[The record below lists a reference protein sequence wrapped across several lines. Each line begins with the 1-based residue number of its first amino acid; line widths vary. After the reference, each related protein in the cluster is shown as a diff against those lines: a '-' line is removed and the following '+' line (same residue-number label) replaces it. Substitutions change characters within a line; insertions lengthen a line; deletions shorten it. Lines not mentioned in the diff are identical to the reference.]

1 MLFPT
6 TDIEARCSTTKRL
19 CPSGLLCVQNPASKG
34 LQLTIGIQLFS
45 ASTLEVQPAQPWIFW
60 LIWSV
65 ASEPNCEQQGAPGA
79 WIGQVPTK
87 TPIHPLWYGFCTQNP
102 RTCNFPTWRPAKP
115 RTGMTVNLPSTHY
128 HEFMSWLWFIMPLLN
143 WRCLSS
149 GREVHLS
156 LTWET
161 CMYPL
166 KSHHLISRSPF
177 GVFPSVC
184 MCVCVCVCVC
194 VWKWEIALIHAYSSE
209 EDLFQQ
215 WINSEI

>member
-1 MLFPT
+1 MEFSRAARLHLKQPT
-6 TDIEARCSTTKRL
+6 
-19 CPSGLLCVQNPASKG
+19 
-34 LQLTIGIQLFS
+34 
-45 ASTLEVQPAQPWIFW
+45 QPGIFW
-60 LIWSV
+60 LIWPF
-65 ASEPNCEQQGAPGA
+65 ASEPNCKQQGTPGA

-87 TPIHPLWYGFCTQNP
+87 TPIYRLWNGFWTQNP
-102 RTCNFPTWRPAKP
+102 RTCSFLTWRPAKP

-184 MCVCVCVCVC
+184 MCVCVCVCVSENGRLP
-194 VWKWEIALIHAYSSE
+194 WYMHILLRRTYFSSGLIQKFRGTLVFGQTWTVTMIRWRHPY
-209 EDLFQQ
+209 LFWVLGPQS
-215 WINSEI
+215 I